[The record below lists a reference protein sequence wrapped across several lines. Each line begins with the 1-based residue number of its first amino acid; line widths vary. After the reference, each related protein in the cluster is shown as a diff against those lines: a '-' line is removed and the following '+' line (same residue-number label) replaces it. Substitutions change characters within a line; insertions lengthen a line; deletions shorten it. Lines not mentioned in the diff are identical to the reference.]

1 MYPIKNKKN
10 LNNMK
15 TLTTI
20 IATIIILTTANT
32 ATAQTNNVT
41 IKNATVT
48 TTTNWVGNQQVTNKA
63 VAISINNNNEA
74 AAVTVEASF
83 DNVTFANAA
92 TVNVNNKKIAYY
104 RVKMI
109 DNFGTVTYSATTI
122 VGLEN

>member
-1 MYPIKNKKN
+1 
-10 LNNMK
+10 MK

-20 IATIIILTTANT
+20 IATIFILTAS

-41 IKNATVT
+41 IKNAIVT
-48 TTTNWVGNQQVTNKA
+48 TTNNWVGNQQVSNKT
-63 VAISINNNNEA
+63 VAITLNNNNEA
-74 AAVTVEASF
+74 AAITVEASF

>member
-1 MYPIKNKKN
+1 
-10 LNNMK
+10 MK

-20 IATIIILTTANT
+20 IATIIILATTTN

-48 TTTNWVGNQQVTNKA
+48 TTNHWVGDQQVSNKN
-63 VAISINNNNEA
+63 VAITINNNNEA
-74 AAVTVEASF
+74 ATVTVEASF

-92 TVNVNNKKIAYY
+92 TVNVNNKKVAYY

-109 DNFGTVTYSATTI
+109 DNFGTVTYSATTL

>member
-20 IATIIILTTANT
+20 IATIIILTSS

-48 TTTNWVGNQQVTNKA
+48 TTTNWVANQQVSNKT

-83 DNVTFANAA
+83 DNVTFANTA

-109 DNFGTVTYSATTI
+109 DNFGTITYSATTI